1 MNKQFEPLFTPY
13 DAWLWAHPPVY
24 AIANGGLGAIR
35 AKTTVFIVS
44 KCNRRHPFRVHLLC
58 QEGKRGPLLA
68 QIIVQVRLHLGGPPV
83 QVASL
88 RGMDAVEHIELV
100 IFLRN
105 LIHLGII
112 PQVDDPDLILFLQL
126 QQLLHHLAVGGLSY
140 WVPV

>member
-44 KCNRRHPFRVHLLC
+44 NATGGTHFGCLLLC

-68 QIIVQVRLHLGGPPV
+68 QIIVQVRLHLGV
-83 QVASL
+83 HQF
-88 RGMDAVEHIELV
+88 R
-100 IFLRN
+100 
-105 LIHLGII
+105 
-112 PQVDDPDLILFLQL
+112 
-126 QQLLHHLAVGGLSY
+126 
-140 WVPV
+140 